1 MFILDNGLAR
11 RAKAKL
17 RTSGGFSLPELLVT
31 MLILLLMTAI
41 ATDGLPA
48 VVRTYR
54 KTVDIAN
61 AETYLNTTMIVL
73 RNRLTLA
80 SGVEVVDGKKLR
92 YIDSEIGR
100 CQISVDLGNGGEI
113 QYAIGL
119 NDKWEAQIEEYK
131 NPTPLVRMKPE
142 NFIASYETIGYDSGF
157 VKIKGLQVKKAVG
170 DGEYETLAKVDDE
183 DEYVV
188 HTLNDSGRD

>member
-17 RTSGGFSLPELLVT
+17 RTSGGFSLPELLTT

-80 SGVEVVDGKKLR
+80 SNPKVDGRTLK
-92 YIDSEIGR
+92 YTDSEIGR
-100 CQISVDLGNGGEI
+100 CVICLGDKEQICVIRLRGDEEIGNGIMFMQMEMKEE
-113 QYAIGL
+113 GL
-119 NDKWEAQIEEYK
+119 
-131 NPTPLVRMKPE
+131 
-142 NFIASYETIGYDSGF
+142 IASYEADDDSSNPIEYNPSTGFFTIHN
-157 VKIKGLQVKKAVG
+157 LQVKKT
-170 DGEYETLAKVDDE
+170 GENETLAKV

-188 HTLNDSGRD
+188 HTLNR